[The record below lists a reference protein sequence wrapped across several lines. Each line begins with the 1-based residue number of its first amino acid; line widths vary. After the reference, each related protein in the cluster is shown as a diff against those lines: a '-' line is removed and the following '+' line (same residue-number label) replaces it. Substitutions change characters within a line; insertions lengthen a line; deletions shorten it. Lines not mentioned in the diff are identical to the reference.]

1 MFTFFHITVRKGP
14 DVERTRNLRVFL
26 LDDSEELRM
35 VLSAL
40 LEHHGYEVLSF
51 SSPAICPLQLR
62 PACRCEKDEACADV
76 ILTDLDMPGMDGLQF
91 IENQRSKN
99 CKCQHVA
106 VMSGSLSDEDVSRAE
121 ELGCRVFEKP
131 FAMQALFHWLDD
143 IEDGSRPAG
152 RLCNWLTAESA

>member
-1 MFTFFHITVRKGP
+1 M
-14 DVERTRNLRVFL
+14 ERTRNLRVVL
-26 LDDSEELRM
+26 LDDSEALRV
-35 VLSAL
+35 VLSEL

-51 SSPAICPLQLR
+51 SSPTICPLQLR
-62 PACRCEKDEACADV
+62 PACRCEKNEACADV

-106 VMSGSLSDEDVSRAE
+106 VMSGSLTAEDVSRAE

-131 FAMQALFHWLDD
+131 FDMQALFQWLDE
-143 IEDGSRPAG
+143 IESGSRPA
-152 RLCNWLTAESA
+152 RKLCNWMTGEFV